1 MPSHNPDPRGYYALL
16 HVSPDASR
24 QEIGRAF
31 RALMRRHHPDA
42 GRPDAGN
49 AGAGDSDADEVGAIL
64 HAFTVLRDP
73 GARADYDADGR
84 RMPAPA
90 GTSKGGA
97 GQSGQGDQSCRDI
110 PVRIIRRREPLLR
123 VLPVRWEPLPGPEK
137 PPHLGP

>member
-1 MPSHNPDPRGYYALL
+1 MSSHNPDPRGYYALL

-42 GRPDAGN
+42 GHPDAGPD
-49 AGAGDSDADEVGAIL
+49 AGDSEAGEVGAIL

-90 GTSKGGA
+90 GTSKGSAAQSDHG
-97 GQSGQGDQSCRDI
+97 GQDI

-123 VLPVRWEPLPGPEK
+123 VLPVRWEPLPG
-137 PPHLGP
+137 